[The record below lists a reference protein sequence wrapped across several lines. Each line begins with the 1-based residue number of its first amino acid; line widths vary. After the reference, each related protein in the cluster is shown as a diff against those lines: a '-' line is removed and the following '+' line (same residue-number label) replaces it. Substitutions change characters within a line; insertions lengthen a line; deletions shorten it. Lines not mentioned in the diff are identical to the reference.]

1 MKYKKDEMV
10 SNVSVLDEKNNDAAD
25 KKESS
30 IILKLIISFFTGGG
44 FSTLIGKMVGEK
56 GVTEVIRLIDST
68 LVVVVVFLICLTVII
83 CILINRIFEIKKI
96 RIKINNKEPERENK
110 LLQGSVQIIQQNIE
124 ELEYEN
130 AQLRKRLLNAK
141 GKF

>member
-68 LVVVVVFLICLTVII
+68 PVVVVVFLICLTVII
-83 CILINRIFEIKKI
+83 CILINRIFEIKKLESKSI
-96 RIKINNKEPERENK
+96 IKNRRGKINYFREVFKLFNKILKN
-110 LLQGSVQIIQQNIE
+110 
-124 ELEYEN
+124 
-130 AQLRKRLLNAK
+130 
-141 GKF
+141 